1 MASEPRNRG
10 AIKDFKDLEVWRA
23 ARGLRVEMY
32 KLAESLPDIEKFAL
46 ASQLRRAAVSV
57 TANLAEGYGRYG
69 YQENAQHCRQ
79 ARGSL
84 YELRDH
90 LVTCLDQGYSTAA
103 EVDRLDMM
111 ARRAIQL
118 VNGYLRTTLALKKA
132 DKSKEASTE

>member
-1 MASEPRNRG
+1 MANEPRNSG
-10 AIKDFKDLEVWRA
+10 AIKDFTDLEVWRA
-23 ARGLRVEMY
+23 ARQLRIEMY
-32 KLAESLPDIEKFAL
+32 KLAQTLPDVERFGL

-90 LVTCLDQGYSTAA
+90 LITCVDQGYLSPA
-103 EVDRLDMM
+103 DGKKLDTI
-111 ARRAIQL
+111 ARRVIQM
-118 VNGYLRTTLALKKA
+118 VNGYLRSTLALKKLAANKESRA
-132 DKSKEASTE
+132 D

>member
-1 MASEPRNRG
+1 MAGEPGNRG

-23 ARGLRVEMY
+23 ARALRIEVY
-32 KLAESLPDIEKFAL
+32 KLAESLPDIERFAL

-90 LVTCLDQGYSTAA
+90 LITCLDQGYSAAA

-111 ARRAIQL
+111 ARREIQM

-132 DKSKEASTE
+132 AKVKDASME